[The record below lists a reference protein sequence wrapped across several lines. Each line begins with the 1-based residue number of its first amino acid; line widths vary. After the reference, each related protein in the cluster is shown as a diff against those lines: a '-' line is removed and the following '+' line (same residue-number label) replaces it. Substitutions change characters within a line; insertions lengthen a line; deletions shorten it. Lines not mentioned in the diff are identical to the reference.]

1 MDTRHL
7 DSTTPRVV
15 ISGRC
20 EGQDIKRW
28 FAILLSVH
36 GNVSI
41 AEVRQ

>member
-1 MDTRHL
+1 MDTRQVN
-7 DSTTPRVV
+7 STTPRVV
-15 ISGRC
+15 ISGHC
-20 EGQDIKRW
+20 EGADLKRW